1 MTIFRRRLRLS
12 DFDLTDPEDRK
23 RLRENSWYAE
33 GREGAWPLRGPRA
46 RDKGGPRPPSNG
58 RRANGARPS

>member
-1 MTIFRRRLRLS
+1 MIFRRRLSLR
-12 DFDLTDPEDRK
+12 DYDLTDPEDLK

-33 GREGAWPLRGPRA
+33 GREGAWPLRGPRP
-46 RDKGGPRPPSNG
+46 RDKSGPRPPSHG